1 MSSERKQRSAAAA
14 ARCDLAC
21 TLQYP
26 PVNLVYSNP
35 GDGHDL
41 LAEARRKLT
50 PRLLEPLQ
58 TGSKQTLPPTQRA
71 FSPDADR
78 AESLRE
84 RERLVRDMFQS
95 ATAMQLHNREV
106 EKQLRAERDS
116 LREVGVCTSETAH
129 NPNGREKD
137 PMASAARSNCLPRP
151 TPQARGIPQTEYL
164 LCGHR
169 RRMT

>member
-21 TLQYP
+21 G
-26 PVNLVYSNP
+26 V
-35 GDGHDL
+35 GHDL
-41 LAEARRKLT
+41 LAEVRKKLT

-58 TGSKQTLPPTQRA
+58 TGSKPLPSTQRA

-116 LREVGVCTSETAH
+116 LRV
-129 NPNGREKD
+129 REELLGKEKREFLRS
-137 PMASAARSNCLPRP
+137 MSNSASPGTL
-151 TPQARGIPQTEYL
+151 
-164 LCGHR
+164 
-169 RRMT
+169 